1 MVMSEV
7 YMVAQK
13 QVKCPVCM
21 GIMMVEANKDHTV
34 KCRGCGVNMVIRA

>member
-7 YMVAQK
+7 YMVVQK
-13 QVKCPVCM
+13 QVKFPVCM

-34 KCRGCGVNMVIRA
+34 KWRGCGVNMVIRA